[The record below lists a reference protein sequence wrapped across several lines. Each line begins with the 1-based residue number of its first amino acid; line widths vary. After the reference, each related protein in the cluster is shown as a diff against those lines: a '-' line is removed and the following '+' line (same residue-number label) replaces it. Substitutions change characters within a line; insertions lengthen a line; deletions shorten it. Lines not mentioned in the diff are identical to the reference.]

1 MLPARYKLLRG
12 GWFEPKEHRGAVW
25 SLGVR
30 GTACLYFSFK
40 SVFNCD
46 FDVLIRIS
54 QKNEVMEQEHKKDAR
69 KEPMRDVLDVST
81 FLFLHVLLLVLF
93 LKTF

>member
-1 MLPARYKLLRG
+1 MLSGVWKLEG
-12 GWFEPKEHRGAVW
+12 
-25 SLGVR
+25 
-30 GTACLYFSFK
+30 LYFFFK
-40 SVFNCD
+40 SVFNCE
-46 FDVLIRIS
+46 FDALIRIS
-54 QKNEVMEQEHKKDAR
+54 QKNEVLEQEHKKDAR